1 MRTSLIALVL
11 VASSFFLCNCRGGK
25 QIAAPADVA
34 QPPATAT
41 TTASGL
47 VYTVLKQG
55 NGSVPTR
62 SDKVTVHYT
71 GWTVDGNMFDSSV
84 ARGRPSSFDVT
95 GVIAGWTEAL
105 QLMKA
110 GSSYR
115 LWVPEHLAY
124 RGQSGYPAGTLV
136 FDVSLI
142 SVD

>member
-1 MRTSLIALVL
+1 MTRLLLCLMFL
-11 VASSFFLCNCRGGK
+11 VASCRGTGT

-34 QPPATAT
+34 QPPETAI

-47 VYTVLKQG
+47 VYLVLKQG
-55 NGSVPTR
+55 NGISPSR
-62 SDKVTVHYT
+62 RDKVTVHYT
-71 GWTVDGNMFDSSV
+71 GWTVDGKMFDSSV
-84 ARGRPSSFDVT
+84 ARGRPSSFAVG

-105 QLMKA
+105 LLMKG
-110 GSSYR
+110 GSEYR

-124 RGQSGYPAGTLV
+124 QGQPGYPSGTLV

>member
-1 MRTSLIALVL
+1 MPRFILCLLFL
-11 VASSFFLCNCRGGK
+11 VASCRGSGT

-34 QPPATAT
+34 QPPETAI

-47 VYTVLKQG
+47 VYVVLKQG
-55 NGSVPTR
+55 NGVSPR
-62 SDKVTVHYT
+62 GRDKVTVHYT
-71 GWTVDGNMFDSSV
+71 GWTVDGKMFDSSV
-84 ARGRPSSFDVT
+84 SRGRPSSFAVG

-105 QLMKA
+105 LLMKA
-110 GSSYR
+110 GSEYR

-124 RGQSGYPAGTLV
+124 QGRAGYPAGTLV